1 MLPAP
6 SSSTA
11 LSPAQWK
18 SICDRRKDTEERGN
32 LSVRGVYTV
41 YIGLQ
46 LTALYCEGAHGG
58 VEGEDV
64 EVSLAVEH
72 QVSPSMYK

>member
-18 SICDRRKDTEERGN
+18 SICDRRNDTEERG
-32 LSVRGVYTV
+32 SFSASG

-46 LTALYCEGAHGG
+46 LTALYGEGAHGG
-58 VEGEDV
+58 VEREDV
-64 EVSLAVEH
+64 QVSLTV
-72 QVSPSMYK
+72 